1 MFKKENVEQA
11 YITNSE
17 GDTYLLEAREVRGLI
32 SLTLGD
38 KFNIVVTKDDA
49 YEIID
54 SISLV
59 LSGMEGNRL

>member
-1 MFKKENVEQA
+1 LFNKENIEEA

-17 GDTYLLEAREVRGLI
+17 GDTYLLEAREIRGLI
-32 SLTLGD
+32 SLTFGD
-38 KFNIVVTKDDA
+38 KFTITVTKDDA

-59 LSGMEGNRL
+59 LSGMEGDKL